1 MCNDIN
7 RVFEVEQLL
16 KEDPGPKIEAMFRD
30 ESLSFTVSLVTNESN
45 DSRGVVVRRKI
56 PGSLK
61 IAEISFGLKWPR
73 GIYSLSHVALPFPIN
88 DPLYGGSY
96 SGGSPGI
103 RLGKMELRGERGV
116 LQISAADMLRFR
128 WNPFYPFMER
138 RLLEFLHLTKPEGKS
153 GFAK

>member
-1 MCNDIN
+1 VLFDIN
-7 RVFEVEQLL
+7 RVSEVEQLL

-30 ESLSFTVSLVTNESN
+30 ESLSFAVSLVTNESN

-61 IAEISFGLKWPR
+61 IAEISFGLKWFR

-96 SGGSPGI
+96 SGGNPGI
-103 RLGKMELRGERGV
+103 RLGNMELRGERGV
-116 LQISAADMLRFR
+116 LQISAADMLRLR
-128 WNPFYPFMER
+128 WNPFYPYMER
-138 RLLEFLHLTKPEGKS
+138 RLLEFLHLAKPEGNA

>member
-96 SGGSPGI
+96 SGGNPGI
-103 RLGKMELRGERGV
+103 RLGNMELRGERSV
-116 LQISAADMLRFR
+116 LQISAEDMLRLR
-128 WNPFYPFMER
+128 WNSFYPYMER
-138 RLLEFLHLTKPEGKS
+138 RLLEFVHLVKPEGKS